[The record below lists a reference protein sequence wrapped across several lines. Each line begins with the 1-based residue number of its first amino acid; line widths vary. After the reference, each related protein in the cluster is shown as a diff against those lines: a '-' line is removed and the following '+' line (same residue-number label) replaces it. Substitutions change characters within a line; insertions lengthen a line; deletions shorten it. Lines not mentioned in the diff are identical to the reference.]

1 MTPMVTRF
9 SVVQCWLSATPIGLR
24 LAVFYAAMF
33 VAMGVHLPFWPVWLK
48 AQGLSDSEIGLVV
61 GVGMGARVIANPLV
75 AHWVER
81 KGQQIYLMRIL
92 AAFSVVLCALFTVVD
107 GFWPLLLLSA
117 TWLAIFTAIMPLGE
131 SITLFTAYARH
142 LDYGRIRLWGSL
154 SFMMASMVGGVFLA
168 DHSPAVILWIL
179 MSGMILTLI
188 SCLLVGGISPSTQS
202 SLHSAAFRQALTDYR
217 YWLFLASASLINASH
232 NIYYSFA
239 TLHWQRAGISPTVI
253 GGLWAEAVMAEVLL
267 FAFSNTMVT
276 WLRPVG
282 LLILGGCAAMIRWLI
297 LGSSTHLIVLVAS
310 QLLHAFTFGAI
321 HIGAMHFLTCAV
333 LPEASAR
340 AQAVYGSVSMGA
352 AVGLATM
359 IAGPLY
365 QAIAGKA
372 FHVSA
377 GLAVLGSLLAVQLYR
392 RWHGELLGS

>member
-1 MTPMVTRF
+1 M
-9 SVVQCWLSATPIGLR
+9 R
-24 LAVFYAAMF
+24 LGVFYAAIF

-48 AQGLSDSEIGLVV
+48 AQGLSDTEVGLVV

-81 KGQQIYLMRIL
+81 KGQLIYLMRLL
-92 AAFSVVLCALFTVVD
+92 AAVSLILCALFAVVN
-107 GFWPLLLLSA
+107 GFWSLLILSA

-131 SITLFTAYARH
+131 SLTLFTAYARR

-154 SFMMASMVGGVFLA
+154 SFMMASMVGGVLLA

-179 MSGMILTLI
+179 MIGMVLTLVA
-188 SCLLVGGISPSTQS
+188 CLLIEDIVPSTPS
-202 SLHSAAFRQALTDYR
+202 SLHSAAFRQVLADSR

-239 TLHWQRAGISPTVI
+239 TLHWQRAGISPIVI

-267 FAFSNTMVT
+267 FAFSNTIVA
-276 WLRPVG
+276 WLRPIG
-282 LLILGGCAAMIRWLI
+282 LLILGGGAAMIRWLV
-297 LGSSTHLIVLVAS
+297 LGSSTHLMVLIAA

-333 LPEASAR
+333 PPEASAR

-359 IAGPLY
+359 VAGPLY
-365 QAIAGKA
+365 QALAGQA
-372 FHVSA
+372 FHISA
-377 GLAVLGSLLAVQLYR
+377 GLAVLGSLLAARLYR
-392 RWHGELLGS
+392 RWQGELLGS